1 MKLLSQF
8 TTRFS
13 RYMPSKDVILFL
25 MLLLGS
31 HFLWKIVMNEDIQG
45 DRIAFLGID
54 LSSSFKVLS
63 LFYAKLATTILQ
75 LCGDDVR
82 LDHGTRLLFGN
93 GIGVVI
99 IWGCTAV
106 KQVYMFATIVIF
118 SRGPWKPKLWFVPVF
133 SFLLL
138 IFNTIRITV
147 IAHFTGMNPAIF
159 DSLHELFRLLFYG
172 IIFVM
177 WVLWEERFHLTTIS
191 SYSIKK
197 SV

>member
-1 MKLLSQF
+1 MKLLSKLSIDY
-8 TTRFS
+8 S
-13 RYMPSKDVILFL
+13 RYMPSKDVLLFL
-25 MLLLGS
+25 ILLFGS

-54 LSSSFKVLS
+54 LSSSFRILS
-63 LFYAKLATTILQ
+63 LFYAKLAATILQ

-93 GIGVVI
+93 GSKLLV

-106 KQVYMFATIVIF
+106 KQVYMLAVILIF
-118 SRGPWKPKLWFVPVF
+118 SRGPRKPKLWFIPVC
-133 SFLLL
+133 SFLLVV
-138 IFNTIRITV
+138 FNSFRITL
-147 IAHFTGMNPAIF
+147 IAHFTSIDPALF
-159 DSLHELFRLLFYG
+159 DILHEVFRILFYG

-177 WVLWEERFHLTTIS
+177 WVIWEERFHLPAIS

-197 SV
+197 SA

>member
-1 MKLLSQF
+1 MKLLSQLS
-8 TTRFS
+8 TRFN
-13 RYMPSKDVILFL
+13 RYMPSKDVVLFL
-25 MLLLGS
+25 VLLLGS
-31 HFLWKIVMNEDIQG
+31 HFLWKLVMNEDVDG

-54 LSSSFKVLS
+54 LSSSFRVLS
-63 LFYAKLATTILQ
+63 LFYAKLATFLLQ

-93 GIGVVI
+93 GVGVLI

-106 KQVYMFATIVIF
+106 KQVYMFATILIF
-118 SRGPWKPKLWFVPVF
+118 SRGPWKPKLWFVPVC

-138 IFNTIRITV
+138 VFNSIRIAV
-147 IAHFTGMNPAIF
+147 IAHFTGLNPASF

-177 WVLWEERFHLTTIS
+177 WVVWEEHFHLHVIS

>member
-1 MKLLSQF
+1 MKLLSKLSIHC
-8 TTRFS
+8 S
-13 RYMPSKDVILFL
+13 RYMPSKDVLLFL
-25 MLLLGS
+25 ILLFGS

-54 LSSSFKVLS
+54 LSSSFRILS
-63 LFYAKLATTILQ
+63 LFYAKLAATILQ
-75 LCGDDVR
+75 LCGDDVC

-93 GIGVVI
+93 GSKLVV

-106 KQVYMFATIVIF
+106 KQVYMLAVILFF
-118 SRGPWKPKLWFVPVF
+118 SRGPRKPKLWFVPVC

-138 IFNTIRITV
+138 VFNSFRITL
-147 IAHFTGMNPAIF
+147 IAHFTSIDPTLF
-159 DSLHELFRLLFYG
+159 DKLHEVFRILFYG

-177 WVLWEERFHLTTIS
+177 WVIWEERFHLPTIP

-197 SV
+197 SA